1 MKKEIQIE
9 SKMRILLMLTGI
21 LFIGLCV
28 SFLRLAGFGVD
39 PFSGMNLGISG
50 FIGWTFGNWQ
60 LVINVVLLIVVF
72 FTVRHCIG
80 MGTLI
85 NMIFVGYIADFIC
98 WLANDV
104 VQIHITMPVRIIAL
118 FIGQLMA
125 SMGVALYMTADM
137 GIAPYD
143 AVAVIIEKGTK
154 GYYDEKMDNFYIIGT
169 LTNNSSDDYDYVTI
183 NYHVSD
189 KDGNIL
195 GNATDSIDNLEKGK
209 SWKFK
214 VVYENVDAK
223 EVKNFKINNVSTY

>member
-1 MKKEIQIE
+1 MEKEIQIE

-118 FIGQLMA
+118 LIGQLMA

-154 GYYDEKMDNFYIIGT
+154 GKIPFHIARVGSDITVVIVGILFCIAGKNSVWNIVGIGT
-169 LTNNSSDDYDYVTI
+169 II
-183 NYHVSD
+183 NALCN
-189 KDGNIL
+189 GPMIQF
-195 GNATDSIDNLEKGK
+195 
-209 SWKFK
+209 FK
-214 VVYENVDAK
+214 EHLIK
-223 EVKNFKINNVSTY
+223 PLLRHK